1 MVGFVSWYHMALIVY
16 AVIVALGHVSLYLQ
30 ARREQ
35 ELAASQLRAELAEAQ
50 LNVMRMQLR
59 PHFLFNALNSVG
71 QLVRLGRVLEA
82 NDMIE
87 RLGLLLRA
95 TLKGEG
101 RQEVAVR
108 QELQTARAYLS
119 IEEVRF
125 GDRLRVVW
133 RISA

>member
-1 MVGFVSWYHMALIVY
+1 MALIVY